1 VKRTWIAAVLVTAGL
16 AAQPSLVAAQGSAT
30 PLPAQVSSEK
40 GVTVTVKPGS
50 FVGDTKTWNFEIVL
64 DTHSQDLSDDLV
76 KSAVLVDGE
85 GREYTPTGWDGAAP
99 GGHHR
104 EGVLRFNPVSP
115 PPQAIELQI
124 RRPGEAS
131 PRVFRWQ
138 LK

>member
-1 VKRTWIAAVLVTAGL
+1 MKRTWIAVALIAAGL
-16 AAQPSLVAAQGSAT
+16 ATHPLLVAAQGSAAA
-30 PLPAQVSSEK
+30 LAARSSSER

-50 FVGDTKTWNFEIVL
+50 LAQDAKTWDFEIVL
-64 DTHSQDLSDDLV
+64 DTHSQDLGDDLP
-76 KSAVLVDGE
+76 KAALLVDSD
-85 GREYTPTGWDGAAP
+85 GRQYTPTAWDGAAP

-104 EGVLRFNPVSP
+104 KGVLRFKPVSP

-138 LK
+138 LR

>member
-1 VKRTWIAAVLVTAGL
+1 MKRTWIAVVLVIAGL
-16 AAQPSLVAAQGSAT
+16 AAQPSPVAAQDAAT
-30 PLPAQVSSEK
+30 PLPARVSSEQ

-50 FVGDTKTWNFEIVL
+50 FARDAKTWSFEIVL

-76 KSAVLVDGE
+76 KAAVLVDGE
-85 GREYTPTGWDGAAP
+85 GRQYTPTGWDGAAP

-104 EGVLRFNPVSP
+104 EGVLRFDPVSP